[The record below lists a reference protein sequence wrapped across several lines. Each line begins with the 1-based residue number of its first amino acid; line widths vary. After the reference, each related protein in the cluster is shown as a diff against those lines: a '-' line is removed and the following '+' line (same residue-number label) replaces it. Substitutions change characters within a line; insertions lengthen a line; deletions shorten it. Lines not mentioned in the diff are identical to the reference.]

1 MRLSGTTWLVPALVG
16 AALTTISISRCEA
29 EDAASAASN
38 RAVQSAVRDARDSV
52 FRTRHT
58 AMPLRN
64 PHPVGRRTRPK

>member
-1 MRLSGTTWLVPALVG
+1 MRTGGTAWLVPALVG
-16 AALTTISISRCEA
+16 AALATIMISRCEA
-29 EDAASAASN
+29 EDAASAGN